1 MEGAVAARVNFNAST
16 TAGGHISSRAGPR
29 IDANIFPS
37 VNAKIFNSLF
47 FSFSDKTSID
57 VSHYV
62 SDEIFADIFPH
73 VSDKTIADISLR
85 ADDEIFFRSRAQE
98 RQTSRSDHSGRR
110 RASERF
116 A

>member
-16 TAGGHISSRAGPR
+16 TAGGHISSRAGPG
-29 IDANIFPS
+29 IDANIFPR
-37 VNAKIFNSLF
+37 VNAEIFNSPF
-47 FSFSDKTSID
+47 FSVSDKTSTD
-57 VSHYV
+57 VSNYV
-62 SDEIFADIFPH
+62 SDEIFADISPQ